1 MSLLNS
7 GSTALRTAK
16 SAEDFE
22 TGIRRAV
29 AESKDFDEVDAE
41 KVDLF
46 VAILIENADEL
57 EELDSAEE
65 IQKRYFAEVA
75 QDEEDEILI
84 QLLVTLCEENQLV
97 VLKKTEEGGN
107 AANSEGKST
116 TDADHIQPEDK
127 NFHSERK
134 LAEKSSSIGKNNTRR
149 IVPKHVNKNFTKQ
162 AADLGLLGDRRTT
175 TSTKADDKNNSE
187 DLPPKTTTWESK
199 GQRAFREQVQEVQ
212 KVLLK
217 EEQQKIE
224 EEQKQKSLQK
234 YFESG
239 TTSTINTNSKD
250 WNAPRSLTNSD
261 QNKQLSIAD
270 VTKSRVF
277 ETEEEERHYADECI
291 DEVKDYLRQV
301 SEPVTLFGE
310 STWDRYLRYK
320 EVELAHKDLSKT
332 MTDSLTGGLTVAA
345 ALKKEKLHDM
355 VVLGE
360 EDEETPTGVSPGAA
374 SANRL
379 QNAFAGIVGDRTSSV
394 LGEGDEIDAHQ
405 SKDVDTAGKRT
416 ADVLLPP
423 GSRDSDESVFD
434 SDEEEEDPAEKKR
447 RTESERCSTVAE
459 WLRATLK
466 NWETD
471 LGATHTAVNVEDL
484 SSMVIGSN
492 GTSNQQ
498 GENRGGGATTT
509 SESRAESATRSS
521 SSPERQAREERQTRA
536 IADSIKRAKKF
547 TKQQYREAKL
557 CLKPLRKKLK
567 EKQLES
573 AILDKLAIMVQYC
586 NVNDYTSANSEYMKL
601 AIGNAAWPLGVTS
614 VGIHERANRS
624 AIGEDKI
631 AHVLSDEATRKY
643 IHSFKRLIGYAQER
657 ADTGRVSERT

>member
-7 GSTALRTAK
+7 SSTALRTAK

-65 IQKRYFAEVA
+65 IQKRYFGEVA

-107 AANSEGKST
+107 ATNSEGKST
-116 TDADHIQPEDK
+116 ADADHHRPKDK
-127 NFHSERK
+127 NNFHSEK
-134 LAEKSSSIGKNNTRR
+134 SAEKSSIGKNNTRR

-175 TSTKADDKNNSE
+175 TTKADDKKNSD

-239 TTSTINTNSKD
+239 TTTTINTNSKD

-277 ETEEEERHYADECI
+277 ETEEEEKQYAEECI

-379 QNAFAGIVGDRTSSV
+379 QNAFAGVIGDSRTEASA
-394 LGEGDEIDAHQ
+394 GGDEIDAHQ

-447 RTESERCSTVAE
+447 RTESERCSAVAE

-484 SSMVIGSN
+484 SSMVIGGSN
-492 GTSNQQ
+492 GTANQQ
-498 GENRGGGATTT
+498 GENRRGEITSEGTTT
-509 SESRAESATRSS
+509 AANTNSGAE
-521 SSPERQAREERQTRA
+521 SPERQAREERQTRA